1 MNIINFEK
9 KHVKEAMEITLANY
23 NDERQYVK
31 ELPKVCDI
39 PDLYGF
45 AENGLGVAAFENEKM
60 IGFLCCCEPFDNAF
74 HATDVRGIFFRW
86 AQMQPFLKTAPKFM
100 QPCIRRQEKNG

>member
-1 MNIINFEK
+1 
-9 KHVKEAMEITLANY
+9 MEIALANY
-23 NDERQYVK
+23 YDKRQYVK
-31 ELPKVCDI
+31 ELPQMCDV

-74 HATDVRGIFFRW
+74 RATDVRGIFSPMG

>member
-1 MNIINFEK
+1 MKNNGSCIQTRRVTIIQLSADNKERFMNILNFEK
-9 KHVKEAMEITLANY
+9 EHVKEAMEIAIANY

-31 ELPKVCDI
+31 ELLQVCDV

-60 IGFLCCCEPFDNAF
+60 
-74 HATDVRGIFFRW
+74 
-86 AQMQPFLKTAPKFM
+86 
-100 QPCIRRQEKNG
+100 NG